1 VAPPPDSPEAAR
13 VAVVVASRDRPE
25 MLDRCL
31 ASVRRALRPT
41 DELVVVDSAS
51 QEQHRDDYA
60 AAAVRHGAVLVRLD
74 QPGVNRARNAGW
86 RASSAPLVL
95 FTDDDVEVE
104 SDWAEAYLTCFAEH
118 AEADFA
124 TGWLAAPEEAGQSN
138 DVAVLAETAPRV
150 IDRRTR
156 GVLGHGAS
164 MAVRRGALEA
174 VGGWDEAL
182 GAGAR
187 FRAAPEVD
195 LYDRLLHAG
204 RVGRYEPRARA
215 RHHQWRT
222 VGQLAALHFRYGLGS
237 GARMAKLARYDRRR
251 LLHAAREAWWAWG
264 LLELWEHVRTRN
276 ERRAAIDVVRMAG
289 YVLGFLEALGTPVR
303 NGLFAPRRAA

>member
-1 VAPPPDSPEAAR
+1 MAATPDPVAPR
-13 VAVVVASRDRPE
+13 VGVVVASRDRPD
-25 MLDRCL
+25 MVDRCL
-31 ASVRRALRPT
+31 ASVRTALSPH
-41 DELVVVDSAS
+41 DELVLVDSAS
-51 QEQHRDDYA
+51 RDQHRPAYAEA
-60 AAAVRHGAVLVRLD
+60 AARHGAQLVRLD
-74 QPGVNRARNAGW
+74 EPGVNRARNAGW
-86 RASSAPLVL
+86 RATTAPLVL

-104 SDWAEAYLTCFAEH
+104 QGWVDAYLTCFAEH
-118 AEADFA
+118 PEATFA

-138 DVAVLAETAPRV
+138 DVAVLDATTPRA
-150 IDRRTR
+150 IDRSAR

-164 MAVRRGALEA
+164 MAVSRDALVA

-204 RVGRYEPRARA
+204 HLGRFEPRARA
-215 RHHQWRT
+215 RHHQWRS

-264 LLELWEHVRTRN
+264 LKELWEHVRTRN

-289 YVLGFLEALGTPVR
+289 YVLGFVEALGTPVKD
-303 NGLFAPRRAA
+303 GLFLPRARR